1 MKLKRVT
8 SKFLAIIATTLV
20 LCLAVEGRALA
31 SRNAVHFN
39 QQTTVIETAIE
50 TAIESKTFSPKAFLV
65 AENPNNVISPTQ
77 AVQAAMGTAPKGK
90 VISIRFNKRERGYV
104 IRVKVSG
111 GLLKVLVD
119 GRTGRVRVLP
129 N

>member
-31 SRNAVHFN
+31 SRNALHFN
-39 QQTTVIETAIE
+39 QQTTVIETVIE
-50 TAIESKTFSPKAFLV
+50 TKTFSPKAFLV

-119 GRTGRVRVLP
+119 GKTGRVRVLP

>member
-20 LCLAVEGRALA
+20 LCLAAEGRALA
-31 SRNAVHFN
+31 SRNTLHFN
-39 QQTTVIETAIE
+39 QQTTVIETVIE
-50 TAIESKTFSPKAFLV
+50 TKTFSPKAFLV

>member
-20 LCLAVEGRALA
+20 LCLAIEGRALA
-31 SRNAVHFN
+31 SKNTLHFDP
-39 QQTTVIETAIE
+39 QTAVIETAIE
-50 TAIESKTFSPKAFLV
+50 TNTFSPKAFLV

-90 VISIRFNKRERGYV
+90 VISVRFNKRVRGYV

-119 GRTGRVRVLP
+119 GKTGRVRVLP